1 MKEHG
6 REKVPLDGRTPEKE
20 QEKQEAVGVGGGWKE
35 VGSAVSS
42 METRRDNF

>member
-6 REKVPLDGRTPEKE
+6 REKVPLDRRTPEKE
-20 QEKQEAVGVGGGWKE
+20 LEKQEAVGVGGGWKE